1 MVIDVKRLAD
11 DERVLWGVG
20 TARALRAHW
29 ALHELGL
36 DYRIEAVR
44 TRTGDTETEIF
55 TRLNSR
61 QKIPVLCDGDITL
74 SESAAIVTYLA
85 EQYGNSH
92 TLYMPDDVKERA
104 RHNEWL
110 SFICMEL
117 DATSLYVLRRHQY
130 LPEIYGDSPIVN
142 DAARAYFTRMITSA
156 VPLMNTDQP
165 YLLGEHFSGVDILMT
180 TCLQWAQN
188 YELGLPQIFSAYLE
202 RMLARPAFSAA
213 QAANTVS

>member
-1 MVIDVKRLAD
+1 MVTGVKPVAD
-11 DERVLWGVG
+11 SERVLWGVG

-29 ALHELGL
+29 ALHELRL

-44 TRTGDTETEIF
+44 TRTGDTETETF

-61 QKIPVLCDGDITL
+61 QKIPVLCDGGITL

-85 EQYGNSH
+85 ERYGSSD
-92 TLYMPDDVKERA
+92 TLYMPDDIEQRA
-104 RHNEWL
+104 RHTEWL

-130 LPEIYGDSPIVN
+130 LPEIYGDSLVVN

-156 VPLMNTDQP
+156 VPLMNADQA
-165 YLLGEHFSGVDILMT
+165 YLLGDYFSGVDILMT
-180 TCLQWAQN
+180 TCLQWARN
-188 YELGLPQIFSAYLE
+188 YDLGLPKIFSTYLE

-213 QAANTVS
+213 QAANTIS